1 MMRVSKLRKLSLTV
15 GLAVLMAA
23 AVPSAQM
30 TPAEAAWS
38 ATDAKYHFY
47 KTPSDNQRLFI
58 MAVKQ
63 GDCDTVK
70 SMLAAGVDV
79 NGVYAESVS
88 HAGYTGLWWAIRND
102 KREVAQLLLENK
114 ADVNGYYEFNG
125 KYRAY
130 LVEVAFGIGR
140 DDRRLDWIKYLH
152 NWGANINSVSDIM
165 LIGGGL
171 GAIKE
176 NALNV
181 IVDKDYWNYNN
192 QDLEIAK
199 YLIDNHIDINH
210 RNSDEETP
218 FLRAA
223 KWAFYP
229 MLDLLAERGA
239 DIQAKDKDGRNALQI
254 AIDKDNLKLYK
265 HLQTIM
271 AKGQQASNSIPT
283 EQNGMS
289 NALTPAQLARRTQR
303 RNAYLTYQNSVKK
316 YWGSCKELMKQ
327 GDAHHDALMAA
338 VKKGDESA
346 IKEASGKLAADADQ
360 MAKLRSKMEKVD
372 VLKGITGCTV
382 GEREQFS
389 ELFEDMKTDV
399 EYQEKFY
406 RALSVYP
413 ITDASLNDVKTY
425 MDKLDALEK
434 KIQENGARID
444 KAFR

>member
-1 MMRVSKLRKLSLTV
+1 
-15 GLAVLMAA
+15 MAI
-23 AVPSAQM
+23 
-30 TPAEAAWS
+30 T
-38 ATDAKYHFY
+38 
-47 KTPSDNQRLFI
+47 N
-58 MAVKQ
+58 
-63 GDCDTVK
+63 
-70 SMLAAGVDV
+70 
-79 NGVYAESVS
+79 
-88 HAGYTGLWWAIRND
+88 
-102 KREVAQLLLENK
+102 
-114 ADVNGYYEFNG
+114 
-125 KYRAY
+125 
-130 LVEVAFGIGR
+130 
-140 DDRRLDWIKYLH
+140 
-152 NWGANINSVSDIM
+152 
-165 LIGGGL
+165 
-171 GAIKE
+171 
-176 NALNV
+176 
-181 IVDKDYWNYNN
+181 
-192 QDLEIAK
+192 
-199 YLIDNHIDINH
+199 
-210 RNSDEETP
+210 
-218 FLRAA
+218 
-223 KWAFYP
+223 
-229 MLDLLAERGA
+229 
-239 DIQAKDKDGRNALQI
+239 
-254 AIDKDNLKLYK
+254 
-265 HLQTIM
+265 M

-434 KIQENGARID
+434 KLQENGARID